1 MIHVDQITKM
11 QQMAIA
17 RWHRH
22 GLDNP
27 FSGFLAIACHQCS
40 LNYLLWHE
48 EDAARNPTASDEEIA
63 LIKRTIDQLNQQRN
77 DYIELMDNWI
87 AQALA
92 AAHVQAA
99 PDAQQN
105 TETPGSAIDRLAIL
119 ALRIYHLEEQ
129 LRRPGVDADHLQSV
143 DAKLSTCRLQHRD
156 LSRATGRLLADL
168 FRGRKRHQLYRQFK
182 MYNDPSLNP
191 YLYQT
196 VAWRQTSPDAAG
208 GAADRAEVQA
218 WPAAPARPSPTAC
231 HP

>member
-1 MIHVDQITKM
+1 MIHIDQITTM

-48 EDAARNPTASDEEIA
+48 EDAARNPAARDEEIA

-77 DYIELMDNWI
+77 DYIERMDMWI
-87 AQALA
+87 AEALSA
-92 AAHVQAA
+92 GCVQTSPEASH
-99 PDAQQN
+99 N
-105 TETPGSAIDRLAIL
+105 TETPGSAVDRLAIL
-119 ALRIYHLEEQ
+119 ALRLYHLEEQ
-129 LRRPGVDADHLQSV
+129 LHRADVDVQHLDRV
-143 DAKLSTCRLQHRD
+143 AAKLSICRQQRTD
-156 LSRATGRLLADL
+156 LALATGQLLDDI
-168 FRGRKRHQLYRQFK
+168 FSGRKRHQLYRQFK

-196 VAWRQTSPDAAG
+196 LAWRQTPPTEVGSGNEGAG
-208 GAADRAEVQA
+208 QGA
-218 WPAAPARPSPTAC
+218 WPAAASAPSRLPC
-231 HP
+231 YP